1 MQALVY
7 TAPLELKVLSVDPP
21 EPTSDQTVIR
31 VAAAGI
37 CGSEIEG
44 FVSRSPFRVPPL
56 IMGHEFSGY
65 APNGSLVT
73 VNPLVNCGVCDM
85 CTRGMPNVC
94 RVRQILGIQ
103 QPGGFAD
110 EVAVL
115 TRSVVPLPPGTTP
128 EQGAFVEPVANGVHA
143 LRLIREHDPLP
154 QRIGV
159 IGIGPLGYAFLAAA
173 KSGGTRLLAAAD
185 GYEPRRE
192 WAAKLGID
200 EVGER
205 LTGEFDAIVDTV
217 GTAGTRAQSVELVRP
232 GGTAVWMGLHGPE
245 DSVDG
250 QAMIRTEKRIITSF
264 CYSPA
269 DYLAATHIVG
279 GLGDAWGE
287 SVSLA
292 DGVEAFIGLTKGPV
306 ESLKTFLLP

>member
-7 TAPLELKVLSVDPP
+7 TAPLELAVLSVDPP
-21 EPTSDQTVIR
+21 APTADETVIR

-44 FVSRSPFRVPPL
+44 FVNRSPFRVPPL

-65 APNGSLVT
+65 APDGTLVT
-73 VNPLVNCGVCDM
+73 VNPLVNCGVCDL
-85 CTRGMPNVC
+85 CVRGLPNVC
-94 RVRQILGIQ
+94 RVREILGIQ
-103 QPGGFAD
+103 RPGGFA
-110 EVAVL
+110 ELVAVP
-115 TRSVVPLPPGTTP
+115 TRCVVPLPPGTTAL
-128 EQGAFVEPVANGVHA
+128 QGAFVEPTANGVHA

-154 QRIGV
+154 VRIGV
-159 IGIGPLGYAFLAAA
+159 IGIGPLGYAVLAAA
-173 KSGGTRLLAAAD
+173 KAGGTPMLAAAD
-185 GYEPRRE
+185 GYAPRRQ
-192 WAAKLGID
+192 WAERLGID

-217 GTAGTRAQSVELVRP
+217 GTAGTRAESVALVRP

-269 DYLAATHIVG
+269 DFAAATHIVG
-279 GLGDAWGE
+279 DLGEAWAE
-287 SVSLA
+287 SRSLT
-292 DGVEAFIGLTKGPV
+292 DGVEAFNGLTRGPV
-306 ESLKTFLLP
+306 EPLKTFLLP

>member
-7 TAPLELKVLSVDPP
+7 TAPLEMKVLSVDPP
-21 EPTSDQTVIR
+21 EPAPGQTIIR

-44 FVSRSPFRVPPL
+44 FVNRSPFRVPPL

-65 APNGSLVT
+65 TPDGTLVT
-73 VNPLVNCGVCDM
+73 VNPLVTCGVCDM
-85 CTRGMPNVC
+85 CSRGMPNVC
-94 RVRQILGIQ
+94 RVREILGIQ
-103 QPGGFAD
+103 RPGGFA
-110 EVAVL
+110 EFVSVP
-115 TRSVVPLPPGTTP
+115 THRVVPLPAGTSVM
-128 EQGAFVEPVANGVHA
+128 QGAFVEPTANGVHA

-154 QRIGV
+154 VRIGV
-159 IGIGPLGYAFLAAA
+159 IGIGPLGYAVLAAA
-173 KSGGTRLLAAAD
+173 KAGGTPQIAAAD
-185 GYEPRRE
+185 GYAPRRA
-192 WAAKLGID
+192 WAERLGIE

-217 GTAGTRAQSVELVRP
+217 GTAGTRAESVALVRP

-264 CYSPA
+264 CYSAA
-269 DYLAATHIVG
+269 DYTAAIHIVG
-279 GLGDAWGE
+279 GLDEAWGE
-287 SVSLA
+287 TASLA
-292 DGVEAFIGLTKGPV
+292 DGVEAFTGLTRGPV

>member
-7 TAPLELKVLSVDPP
+7 TAPLELQVLSVDPP
-21 EPTSDQTVIR
+21 TPTVDQTVIR

-65 APNGSLVT
+65 APDGTLVT

-94 RVRQILGIQ
+94 RVREILGIQ

-110 EVAVL
+110 DVAVL

-143 LRLIREHDPLP
+143 LRLIREHDPIP

-173 KSGGTRLLAAAD
+173 KAGGTPHLAAAD
-185 GYEPRRE
+185 GYSPRRA
-192 WAAKLGID
+192 WAERLGIED
-200 EVGER
+200 VGER

-269 DYLAATHIVG
+269 DFTAATHIVG
-279 GLGDAWGE
+279 GLGGAWGE

>member
-7 TAPLELKVLSVDPP
+7 TAPLELKVLSVDAP
-21 EPTSDQTVIR
+21 EPTADQTVIK

-44 FVSRSPFRVPPL
+44 FVNRSPFRVPPL

-65 APNGSLVT
+65 APDGTLVT

-85 CTRGMPNVC
+85 CVRGMPNVC
-94 RVRQILGIQ
+94 RVREILGIQ
-103 QPGGFAD
+103 QPGGFA
-110 EVAVL
+110 ELVAVP
-115 TRSVVPLPPGTTP
+115 TRCVVPLPPGTTAL
-128 EQGAFVEPVANGVHA
+128 QGAFVEPTANGVHA

-154 QRIGV
+154 VRIGV
-159 IGIGPLGYAFLAAA
+159 IGIGPLGYAVLAAA
-173 KSGGTRLLAAAD
+173 KSGGTPFLAAAD
-185 GYEPRRE
+185 GYVPRRE
-192 WAAKLGID
+192 WAERLGVD
-200 EVGER
+200 EVGEG
-205 LTGEFDAIVDTV
+205 LSGEFDAIVDTV
-217 GTAGTRAQSVELVRP
+217 GTAKTRAESVALVRP

-269 DYLAATHIVG
+269 DFTAATNVVG
-279 GLGDAWGE
+279 GLGEGWGE
-287 SVSLA
+287 SASLA

>member
-21 EPTSDQTVIR
+21 VPTPDQTVIR

-44 FVSRSPFRVPPL
+44 FVNRSPFRVPPL

-65 APNGSLVT
+65 APDGTLVT

-85 CTRGMPNVC
+85 CVRGMPNVC

-103 QPGGFAD
+103 QPGGFA
-110 EVAVL
+110 ELVAVP
-115 TRSVVPLPPGTTP
+115 TRCMVPLPAGTSAV
-128 EQGAFVEPVANGVHA
+128 QGAFVEPVANGVHA

-154 QRIGV
+154 RRIGV
-159 IGIGPLGYAFLAAA
+159 IGVGPLGYAVLAAA
-173 KSGGTRLLAAAD
+173 QAGGTPLLAAAD
-185 GYEPRRE
+185 GYAPRRA
-192 WAAKLGID
+192 WAERLGIA
-200 EVGER
+200 EVGDR
-205 LTGEFDAIVDTV
+205 LTGEFDAVVDTV
-217 GTAGTRAQSVELVRP
+217 GTAGTRAESVALVRP

-269 DYLAATHIVG
+269 DYAAATYVVG
-279 GLGDAWGE
+279 GLDDAWGE

-292 DGVEAFIGLTKGPV
+292 DGVEAFTALTRGPV

>member
-7 TAPLELKVLSVDPP
+7 TAPLELQVLSVDPP
-21 EPTSDQTVIR
+21 TPTVDQTVIR

-56 IMGHEFSGY
+56 IMGHEFSGHT
-65 APNGSLVT
+65 PDGTLVT

-110 EVAVL
+110 AVAVL

-143 LRLIREHDPLP
+143 LRLIREHDPIP
-154 QRIGV
+154 QRIGL

-173 KSGGTRLLAAAD
+173 KAGGTPHLAAAD
-185 GYEPRRE
+185 GYGPRRA
-192 WAAKLGID
+192 WAERLGIED
-200 EVGER
+200 VSER

-269 DYLAATHIVG
+269 DFTAATHIVG
-279 GLGDAWGE
+279 GLGGEWGE

-292 DGVEAFIGLTKGPV
+292 GGVEAFIGLTKGPV

>member
-159 IGIGPLGYAFLAAA
+159 IGIGPLGYAFLAAT
-173 KSGGTRLLAAAD
+173 KSGGTPLLAAAD

-250 QAMIRTEKRIITSF
+250 QAMIRTEKRVITSF

-279 GLGDAWGE
+279 SLGGDWGE
-287 SVSLA
+287 SVSLN
-292 DGVEAFIGLTKGPV
+292 DGVEAFLGLTKGPV

>member
-173 KSGGTRLLAAAD
+173 KSGGTPLLAAAD

-250 QAMIRTEKRIITSF
+250 QAMIRTEKRVITSF

-279 GLGDAWGE
+279 SLGGDWGE
-287 SVSLA
+287 SVSLN
-292 DGVEAFIGLTKGPV
+292 DGVEAFLGLTKGPV

>member
-44 FVSRSPFRVPPL
+44 FVSCSPFRVPPL

-65 APNGSLVT
+65 LPDGSLVT

-173 KSGGTRLLAAAD
+173 KSGGTPLLAAAD